1 MLNKFFREPVN
12 TLTHLFGALLAV
24 AGTVFMI
31 YDSLDKSTYIP
42 LMASLFFGISMIL
55 LYTSS
60 AVYHWVDARYPD
72 ALLWLKKVDHMM
84 IFVLIAG
91 TYTPYAL
98 IGLESPQSWIV
109 FYSVWG
115 IALAGIIL
123 KLVWIHAPRWLSTL
137 FYLGMG
143 WMSLAIFPLMS
154 EGFSVMGFVWLGIG
168 GLFYTVG
175 AIIYAI
181 KKPDP
186 FPKVF
191 GFHEI
196 WHLFVIGGTFSHF
209 WSIYNYVI
217 PLAV

>member
-1 MLNKFFREPVN
+1 MFREPVN
-12 TLTHLFGALLAV
+12 TLTHLFGALLAIV
-24 AGTVFMI
+24 GTVFML
-31 YDSLDKSTYIP
+31 YDSWGSASYLP
-42 LMASLFFGISMIL
+42 LMASWFFGLSMIF

-60 AVYHWVDARYPD
+60 AVYHWVSEQYPK
-72 ALLWLKKVDHMM
+72 AILWLKKVDHMM

-91 TYTPYAL
+91 TYTPFVL
-98 IGLESPQSWIV
+98 IGLDEPLRWIV
-109 FYSVWG
+109 FYSIWS

-143 WMSLAIFPLMS
+143 WISMAIFPLLTD
-154 EGFSVMGFVWLGIG
+154 EFAMGGYIWIGIG
-168 GLFYTVG
+168 GFFYTAG
-175 AIIYAI
+175 AIIYAT

-186 FPKVF
+186 IPQVF

-209 WSIYNYVI
+209 WSIYKYML
-217 PLAV
+217 PLAA